1 MIPSHELLRLAWPE
15 VALVIGALLIL
26 ALDLGLLRE
35 APLRTRFAAAAGLG
49 VAACATALVLLVRT
63 HDGALADGMLLS
75 FALARTVQA
84 GIVLLTVVTLW
95 IAGTSKFTPHVGE
108 FTLLVLLAT
117 AAMMFLVG
125 TQDLLVIFLSL
136 ETLSL
141 SLYILAAFDK
151 ASARAAQA
159 SLKYFLFGGMSA
171 AFLLYGFSILYG
183 LASSTNLAV
192 IGAALRSQPHNP
204 LVFVAIVTVIIGF
217 AFKIA
222 AVPLHFWVPE
232 VYQEA
237 PAPSAAFIASG
248 SKVASF
254 IAFFQ
259 ILCIGFAQARGSV
272 GLSHFV
278 SGWAPAI
285 AAIALASM
293 LLGNLVAI
301 VQPRLRRLLAYSA
314 IAHAGYMLLAMLAGT
329 PQSLAALVYYVFTYA
344 LATLGVFVV
353 LQAVEEPIGGDALEN
368 FSGLSRRS
376 PLLSACL
383 AVFLLSLAGI
393 PPLAGFF
400 GKFYLFVSL
409 LRSAPGSRSFLWLV
423 IVAIAMSAVSLYYYL
438 RVLKRVYV
446 SDVVEDAP
454 KLDVPIVLSIVAAI
468 LAAAVI
474 LLGCN
479 PNWLLR
485 WIPGIGF

>member
-1 MIPSHELLRLAWPE
+1 MMPSHELLRLAWPE
-15 VALVIGALLIL
+15 IALVISALLIL
-26 ALDLGLLRE
+26 AIDLSLLRE
-35 APLRTRFAAAAGLG
+35 APLRVRFATVSGLG
-49 VAACATALVLLVRT
+49 VLGCAAAQALLMHA
-63 HDGALADGMLLS
+63 HDGALADGVLLS
-75 FALARTVQA
+75 FALTRAVQA
-84 GIVLLTVVTLW
+84 GIVILTVVTLL
-95 IAGTSKFTPHVGE
+95 IASTSKFTRHVGE
-108 FTLLVLLAT
+108 FTLLVLMAT

-141 SLYILAAFDK
+141 SLYVLAAFDK
-151 ASARAAQA
+151 TSARAAQA

-183 LASSTNLAV
+183 LAGSTNLRA
-192 IGAALRSQPHNP
+192 IGAALRGQPNNP
-204 LVFVAIVTVIIGF
+204 MVVVASVTVIIGF
-217 AFKIA
+217 AFKVA
-222 AVPLHFWVPE
+222 AVPLHFWAPE

-259 ILCIGFAQARGSV
+259 VLCIGFTGAKGSV

-285 AAIALASM
+285 AVVALASM
-293 LLGNLVAI
+293 MLGNLVAI
-301 VQPRLRRLLAYSA
+301 VQPTLRRLLAYSA

-329 PQSLAALVYYVFTYA
+329 PQSLGALVYYVLTYA
-344 LATLGVFVV
+344 LATLGIFAV
-353 LQAVEEPIGGDALEN
+353 LQAVEEPIGGDALKN
-368 FSGLSRRS
+368 FDGLSRRA

-409 LRSAPGSRSFLWLV
+409 IRSAPGSRSFLWLV
-423 IVAIAMSAVSLYYYL
+423 VVAIAMSAVSLYYYL
-438 RVLKRVYV
+438 LVLKRMYV
-446 SDVVEDAP
+446 SDVVSNP
-454 KLDVPIVLSIVAAI
+454 QKLDVPIVLNIVAAT
-468 LAAAVI
+468 LAAVI
-474 LLGCN
+474 VLLGCN
-479 PNWLLR
+479 PHWLLR
-485 WIPGIGF
+485 WIPGSGF